1 MNKQMVRDYKKLYQK
16 LADGIISESDYNKE
30 LKRLRKKYNTAA
42 ILLSLS

>member
-1 MNKQMVRDYKKLYQK
+1 MNKQMIKDYKKLYQK
-16 LADGIISESDYNKE
+16 LDDRVISESDYNKE